1 MTWQPLLALPARLLA
16 PLLLA
21 LLTLPAAGL
30 IYLDQVNQFGRA
42 VEAEERLRITER
54 MVVEQT
60 RLRVRLGQGE
70 GMVASRLVSGLGL
83 HQGLTHA
90 WLVGSDGQVRA
101 SLSRLAQGRPIAAVL
116 AGESATLR
124 AAVQAALDEQ
134 PQHVHVHRV
143 AGEAALLGHL
153 AIGAGQQLIVRIDL
167 AQPLAARL
175 HAGRGE
181 ILLQVGILLGFAL
194 LLGLLLHTLWFH
206 RAARLSATAAAL
218 GEGDLSARARL
229 EGRDELARVGASLDA
244 MAMRIEAQYRQLAR
258 LADLVDHSPV
268 VAVVWR
274 IAPGWPVDFVSDN
287 IRRWGHAPGDFKNG
301 ALHYA
306 DLIHPEDRPRIEAEV
321 AERLAHGPDEY
332 VQEYRL
338 RHGDGHWLWLEHR
351 SWLTRDAAGQ
361 VVSIQG
367 VLLDASARKAAEIA
381 LHELN
386 ASLEARVAA
395 RTAELEQAQAQ
406 AEAANLAK
414 SAFLANMSHEIRTPM
429 NAILGLTHL
438 LRREAVSAI
447 ASERLGK
454 IHAAGK
460 HLLAVINDILD
471 LSKIEA
477 GKLVLEAQDFSAAA
491 LLNEV
496 ASLVGEPARV
506 KGLAVTTDIDG
517 VPAWLRGDA
526 TRLRQGLLNYAGNAV
541 KFTETG
547 SIALRSLLLE
557 ERAGR
562 FLVRFEVQDTG
573 IGIPAAALPRLFE
586 AFEQADAS
594 TTRQFGGTG
603 LGLAIT
609 RRFARMMDGEAG
621 VESVSGQGSTFWFTA
636 WLELGQPVAQAVR
649 HSGGEAE
656 LRQCHAGARLLL
668 AEDNPI
674 NREVALE
681 LLRGAG
687 LVVDTA
693 YDGRQALDKARLNQ
707 YALVLMDVQMPE
719 MDGLEAARAIRALPE
734 HAGLPIL
741 AMTANAFEEDRQACI
756 DAGMNDFVAK
766 PVDPDALYTTLLKW
780 LPATVPAAAK
790 VGAGGTAPEPAGAA
804 AAEALLARLGAEPGM
819 NVARPLDALRGRRD
833 RYVTLLRA
841 LATNHGGD
849 MARLRAA
856 LQAGDGATALAIVH
870 ALKGVAAQLGIDG
883 LAEAARDLEACL
895 RNRDGTAELPALI
908 DGVERRFKRLVEL
921 LDLN

>member
-21 LLTLPAAGL
+21 LLALPAAGL
-30 IYLDQVNQFGRA
+30 IYLKQVDTFGRA
-42 VEAEERLRITER
+42 VEVQERLRITER

-70 GMVASRLVSGLGL
+70 RMVASRLVSGLGL

-90 WLVGSDGQVRA
+90 WLVGSDGRVSA
-101 SLSRLAQGRPIAAVL
+101 GLSRLDPGRPIAAVL
-116 AGESATLR
+116 AGESAALR
-124 AAVQAALDEQ
+124 AAVQAALDEK
-134 PQHVHVHRV
+134 PQYVHVHRV
-143 AGEAALLGHL
+143 EGETALLGHV
-153 AIGAGQQLIVRIDL
+153 AIDAGQQLIVRVDL
-167 AQPLAARL
+167 AQPLAERL

-194 LLGLLLHTLWFH
+194 LLGLLLHTLWFR
-206 RAARLSATAAAL
+206 RAARLSATATAL
-218 GEGDLSARARL
+218 GEGDLSARAQL

-244 MAMRIEAQYRQLAR
+244 MAARIEAQYRQLAR

-268 VAVVWR
+268 VAMVWR

-287 IRRWGHAPGDFKNG
+287 ISRWGHAPGDFKNG
-301 ALHYA
+301 ALRYA

-338 RHGDGHWLWLEHR
+338 RHGDGHWLWLEDR
-351 SWLTRDAAGQ
+351 SWLSRDAAGQ

-367 VLLDASARKAAEIA
+367 VLLDASSRKAAEIA

-395 RTAELEQAQAQ
+395 RTAELEQAHAQ

-496 ASLVGEPARV
+496 ASLIGEPARV

-541 KFTETG
+541 KFTESG

-609 RRFARMMDGEAG
+609 RRFARMMGGEAG
-621 VESVSGQGSTFWFTA
+621 VESVPGQGSIFWFTA

-656 LRQCHAGARLLL
+656 LRQRHAGARLLL

-741 AMTANAFEEDRQACI
+741 AMTANAFDEDRQACI